1 VGEDG
6 DTSILQCKHGIGAW
20 TLRRTN
26 RLPARQILGRQIYAG
41 LSTARGEIHFYVA
54 QPVIRRSTAAKAAY
68 ITTPITAIPIRPVT
82 ETGT

>member
-1 VGEDG
+1 MPGFQ
-6 DTSILQCKHGIGAW
+6 L
-20 TLRRTN
+20 
-26 RLPARQILGRQIYAG
+26 YAG